1 MTARVKGNERSWAI
15 EIIAFIKKFAAAN
28 GLTIKNAGGESSL
41 ASDGK
46 TMFPDVVL
54 YGDHEQSRSA
64 IFQGWELKMPDV
76 PIDDET
82 FIADARRKAEALA
95 LDSFL
100 IWNFSYAVLYC
111 KNEHGTFA
119 AARHWD
125 KTSHIHTREDV
136 QRCRRDWEALL
147 EHILLEIS
155 GYFSTGRLHGAGIGD
170 VLANVALHDII
181 ECTKPLIAQELEQQA
196 FRNSAIEAELDEWWR
211 GIHEEYERDEP
222 DKYRAY
228 AKTVALHWV
237 CRIIFAHAIKFR
249 RNEALLVDGIGHE
262 TTPAEAN
269 ALFERITQLCDFY
282 NVFAAIRYNDI
293 IPADAWHSLVGLSLF
308 LKDSSLREL
317 EQKTLQDILEKT
329 VSSARR
335 LVNGQ
340 FTTPPALADILV
352 RLTVSDWTGEF
363 LDCCCGTGTIP
374 KAALRHKR
382 RMMDTEQAAASVWAC
397 DKSAYPLQTAAI
409 GLAGADTFNIANRL
423 FQHNALSLRTGEL
436 ITFVNPATGKQ
447 ENVPLPAFD
456 AIASN
461 LPFVEFER
469 IPDDDEELSAHVD
482 GAKTLSGRA
491 DLYSYIILKLADI
504 MKPGARL
511 GIITSNSWLGTKAG
525 RQLFSSMLEKYEPLQ
540 FHISGNGRWFQ
551 NADVVATITVLQK
564 KAGAASKEKIRFC
577 LWQSTLDE
585 LAADESKT
593 SSLVNSALLGRA
605 TTGCPATLSIY
616 SLPKILQFT
625 NRNISLNALFHNI
638 EWLPEAFDALL
649 KISEVYDVFR
659 GSRRGW
665 DALFYPKVG
674 EHRIE
679 KRFLKKVLL
688 SARSVEQLTATA
700 QDDAFCCNMGI
711 DELQAAS
718 CDGALAWIQ
727 KFEHQR
733 NGTGKPLPQVLRR
746 ANMQWYELRTSEIA
760 EVFTSMGP
768 DKRLFFSLFDEP
780 SFINQRLIGLRRKPA
795 FPDTEL
801 NHALLN
807 SILTLFHIE
816 ASGFGRGLGVLDI
829 NKESIANCFM
839 PNPQL
844 ISPEQ
849 RDHILQEFS
858 TVKARSVMDMED
870 EMCNPARIRF
880 EKAVLQSLGIGHL
893 FEPIR
898 HSLLSMMQARAA
910 ARPQKQRRGA

>member
-28 GLTIKNAGGESSL
+28 GLAIKNAGGESSL

-54 YGDHEQSRSA
+54 YGNQEQSRSA
-64 IFQGWELKMPDV
+64 ILQGWELKMPDV

-100 IWNFSYAVLYC
+100 IWNFRYAVLYC
-111 KNEHGTFA
+111 RNKRGTFTIA
-119 AARHWD
+119 QQWNE
-125 KTSHIHTREDV
+125 TSHIHTREDV

-147 EHILLEIS
+147 ERILIEVNH
-155 GYFSTGRLHGAGIGD
+155 YFSTGRLQGAGFGD
-170 VLANVALHDII
+170 ALANVALHDIV
-181 ECTKPLIAQELEQQA
+181 ERTKPLIAQGLEQQA
-196 FRNSAIEAELDEWWR
+196 FRNSTIEAELDEWWH
-211 GIHEEYERDEP
+211 GIHEEYEHDEP

-228 AKTVALHWV
+228 AKTVALHWI

-249 RNEALLVDGIGHE
+249 RNEALLVDGIGLE
-262 TTPAEAN
+262 TTPAAAN

-282 NVFAAIRYNDI
+282 NVFAAIQHNEI
-293 IPADAWHSLVGLSLF
+293 IPSDAWHSLVGLSLF
-308 LKDSSLREL
+308 LKDSSLQEL

-329 VSSARR
+329 VTSARR

-352 RLTVSDWTGEF
+352 RLTVSDWAGEF

-374 KAALRHKR
+374 KAALRHKH
-382 RMMDTEQAAASVWAC
+382 RMMDAEQAAASVWAC
-397 DKSAYPLQTAAI
+397 DKNAYPLQTAAI
-409 GLAGADTFNIANRL
+409 GLAGADTINIANRL
-423 FQHNALSLRTGEL
+423 FQHNALSLQTGER
-436 ITFVNPATGKQ
+436 ITFTNPATGKQ
-447 ENVPLPAFD
+447 EDFPLPAFD

-469 IPDDDEELSAHVD
+469 IPDDDKELAAHVD
-482 GAKTLSGRA
+482 GAKTLSRRA

-525 RQLFSSMLEKYEPLQ
+525 RQLFSAMLEKYEPLQ

-564 KAGAASKEKIRFC
+564 KSSAASQEKIRFC
-577 LWQSTLDE
+577 LWQSPLEE
-585 LAADESKT
+585 LAADENLA
-593 SSLVNSALLGRA
+593 SSLVNSSLLGRRI
-605 TTGCPATLSIY
+605 GDCPAVLSQY
-616 SLPKILQFT
+616 SLPQVLQFT
-625 NRNISLNALFHNI
+625 SRNISLNAFFHNI
-638 EWLPEAFDALL
+638 EWLPEACDSLV
-649 KISEVYDVFR
+649 KISEVFDIFR

-665 DALFYPKVG
+665 DPLFYPKKG
-674 EHRIE
+674 EHHIE
-679 KRFLKKVLL
+679 QRFLKKILL
-688 SARSVEQLTATA
+688 SARSVDRLTATA
-700 QDDAFCCNMGI
+700 QNEAFCCSMGM
-711 DELQAAS
+711 DELRAAS

-733 NGTGKPLPQVLRR
+733 NGTGKPLPQVLHRT
-746 ANMQWYELRTSEIA
+746 NMQWYELRASEIA
-760 EVFTSMGP
+760 EIFTAMNP
-768 DKRLFFSLFDEP
+768 DRRLFFSLLEEP
-780 SFINQRLIGLRRKPA
+780 SFINQRLIGLCHRKA

-816 ASGFGRGLGVLDI
+816 AAGFGRGLGVLDI

-849 RDHILQEFS
+849 RRRILQEFS
-858 TVKARSVMDMED
+858 TVKARNVMDVED
-870 EMCNPARIRF
+870 EMRDPARIRF
-880 EKAVLQSLGIGHL
+880 EQAVLQSLGIGHL
-893 FEPIR
+893 FEPVR
-898 HSLLSMMQARAA
+898 YSLLSMMQTRAA
-910 ARPQKQRRGA
+910 ARPQKQRGKV